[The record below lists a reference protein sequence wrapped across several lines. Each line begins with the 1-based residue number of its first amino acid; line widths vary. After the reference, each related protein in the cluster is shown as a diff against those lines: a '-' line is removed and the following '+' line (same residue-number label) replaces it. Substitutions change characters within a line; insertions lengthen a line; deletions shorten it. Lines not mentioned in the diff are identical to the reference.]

1 MSFTTPRRPI
11 NRFWAVPQMLPLPTR
26 STRYEIL
33 YEGED
38 GELEDF
44 DEDAEMEQN
53 DNDEEDEDNLMP
65 PIKKKSQDLTS
76 YALRRTHLSRRTH
89 HQSSRLTRNE
99 TIPHNNC

>member
-1 MSFTTPRRPI
+1 
-11 NRFWAVPQMLPLPTR
+11 MLPLPTR

-38 GELEDF
+38 GEWEDF

-76 YALRRTHLSRRTH
+76 RPSEN
-89 HQSSRLTRNE
+89 SSFPTDASSVIAVNKK
-99 TIPHNNC
+99 